1 MAETQET
8 ILLGLDQTRSR
19 IAEFERK
26 FQMSSDDFERRLNSL
41 ELDETVKFSHWRMEI
56 GMLRLL
62 ERLRD
67 KAPADKNLRGKY
79 RSILSSTDEFSH
91 AKQAEKSLET

>member
-67 KAPADKNLRGKY
+67 ETPSDKDLRGKY
-79 RSILSSTDEFSH
+79 RGALSSSDEFSL
-91 AKQAEKSLET
+91 AKDAEKALDR